1 MRHGPHLILISSLY
15 HLLYLSFYLYVLCSN
30 YYCIIQ
36 DGKNFVTGK
45 FNENAENLLKSQVN
59 VKPAT
64 PLTITQNGI
73 LATSS
78 SNIPVLLNTK
88 DLSQIKN

>member
-1 MRHGPHLILISSLY
+1 MEIIKESNENISENS
-15 HLLYLSFYLYVLCSN
+15 VLVSDGSN

-78 SNIPVLLNTK
+78 SNISVLLNTK